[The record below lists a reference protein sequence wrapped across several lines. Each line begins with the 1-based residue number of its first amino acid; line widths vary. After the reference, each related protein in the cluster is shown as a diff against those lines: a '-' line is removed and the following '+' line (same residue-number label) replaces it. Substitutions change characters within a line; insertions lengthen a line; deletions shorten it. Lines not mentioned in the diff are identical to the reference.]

1 MWHAVSNAAV
11 DVENVRRERTLIEFG
26 GGTAKPFPD
35 RLEVSATTTLRLF
48 GTTGH
53 MS

>member
-35 RLEVSATTTLRLF
+35 RLKVSAITTLHLF
-48 GTTGH
+48 ATPGH
-53 MS
+53 RS